1 MTLPFEIA
9 LWAVM
14 VISLAYLGIISVF
27 TYGWFSLKSNF
38 VPSVSPETA
47 VSIIV
52 AIRNEAENILHLLE
66 SILQQSY
73 PKELIEVVVV
83 DDNSTDDGPN
93 LVKEFA
99 ENHDELRV
107 VLLSSIGK
115 GKKEAIAF
123 GIENSNHQ
131 FIITTDGDCIADK
144 NWIRKIAAYFERYQP
159 KIILGP
165 VVYSGEKGIFQKL
178 FSLDFISLVAS
189 GAGGAG
195 AGLPFMGNAANMAFD
210 KSIFRDEDQQTDYA
224 SGDDVF
230 LIHSVKKHYGRGSI
244 HFLKDIRAL
253 VSTHAPKNRKEFFN
267 QRVRW
272 ASKAKGYRD
281 FWSALVSW
289 AVLLFNLCLVFL
301 FIAGLWW
308 NWLLAV
314 WALFVLLKALID
326 FPLLNGYAQLTGKGR
341 LMIYL
346 IPLEF
351 IYPLYIAIIGTASL
365 FVKYSWKGREGLE

>member
-9 LWAVM
+9 IWCMM
-14 VISLAYLGIISVF
+14 VISLTYLGIISVL

-38 VPSVSPETA
+38 VPFTPPATP
-47 VSIIV
+47 VSIVI

-73 PKELIEVVVV
+73 PKDLIEVVVV
-83 DDNSTDDGPN
+83 DDNSTDDGPS
-93 LVKEFA
+93 LISKFA
-99 ENHDELRV
+99 KNHEEIRV
-107 VLLSSIGK
+107 VLLSSTGK
-115 GKKEAIAF
+115 GKKAAIAF
-123 GIENSNHQ
+123 GIENSNYQ
-131 FIITTDGDCIADK
+131 FIITTDGDCVADK
-144 NWIRKIAAYFERYQP
+144 NWVRKMTAYFERYQP

-165 VVYSGEKGIFQKL
+165 VVYSGEKGLFQKL
-178 FSLDFISLVAS
+178 FSLDFLSLVAS

-210 KSIFRDEDQQTDYA
+210 KSIFRDEDQQADYA

-230 LIHSVKKHYGRGSI
+230 LIHSVKKHYGSDSI
-244 HFLKDIRAL
+244 HFLKDNQASI
-253 VSTHAPKNRKEFFN
+253 STHAPKNRKEFFN

-272 ASKAKGYRD
+272 ASKAKGYYD
-281 FWSALVSW
+281 FWSILVSW
-289 AVLLFNLCLVFL
+289 VVLVFNLCLVFL

-314 WALFVLLKALID
+314 WILFVLLKALID

-341 LMIYL
+341 LMMYL
-346 IPLEF
+346 IPLEL
-351 IYPLYIAIIGTASL
+351 IYPLYIGIIGTASL